1 MAIVASL
8 GKSIVKKGVRLSIA
22 AARADIEGEPRLALE
37 SLCMSLIDKIPLL
50 DDAALK
56 NLLDNAKRL
65 GASGSPKQ
73 QADAAE
79 LLPALEAAVAE
90 RRATKL
96 GAAAEKRAVNK
107 KPAAPKAAKAAKA
120 TVAA

>member
-1 MAIVASL
+1 MASERRYDKKFPLSKKDASPVSL
-8 GKSIVKKGVRLSIA
+8 
-22 AARADIEGEPRLALE
+22 LE
-37 SLCMSLIDKIPLL
+37 KIPLL

-65 GASGSPKQ
+65 GTSGSPKQ

-90 RRATKL
+90 RKAVKL
-96 GAAAEKRAVNK
+96 GAAAEKRAAAK
-107 KPAAPKAAKAAKA
+107 KPSAKSKKAEAAAVDA
-120 TVAA
+120 

>member
-1 MAIVASL
+1 MDTNFCFLEKDASPVSL
-8 GKSIVKKGVRLSIA
+8 
-22 AARADIEGEPRLALE
+22 LE
-37 SLCMSLIDKIPLL
+37 KIPLL
-50 DDAALK
+50 DDSALK

-90 RRATKL
+90 RKAVKL
-96 GAAAEKRAVNK
+96 GAAAEKRAAAK
-107 KPAAPKAAKAAKA
+107 KPAKAKK
-120 TVAA
+120 VADPVDA

>member
-1 MAIVASL
+1 
-8 GKSIVKKGVRLSIA
+8 
-22 AARADIEGEPRLALE
+22 
-37 SLCMSLIDKIPLL
+37 MSLLEKIPLL
-50 DDAALK
+50 DDASLK

-90 RRATKL
+90 RKAIKL
-96 GAAAEKRAVNK
+96 GAAAEKRALTK
-107 KPAAPKAAKAAKA
+107 KPAAPKAPKVVKAKKTAA
-120 TVAA
+120 TVDA

>member
-1 MAIVASL
+1 
-8 GKSIVKKGVRLSIA
+8 
-22 AARADIEGEPRLALE
+22 
-37 SLCMSLIDKIPLL
+37 MSLLEKIPNL
-50 DDAALK
+50 DDASLK

-90 RRATKL
+90 RKAVKL
-96 GAAAEKRAVNK
+96 GAAAEKRALTK
-107 KPAAPKAAKAAKA
+107 KPAAPKTPKVVKAKKTTE
-120 TVAA
+120 TVDA

>member
-1 MAIVASL
+1 
-8 GKSIVKKGVRLSIA
+8 
-22 AARADIEGEPRLALE
+22 
-37 SLCMSLIDKIPLL
+37 MSLLEKIPLL

-65 GASGSPKQ
+65 GTTGSPKQ

-90 RRATKL
+90 RKAVKL
-96 GAAAEKRAVNK
+96 GAAAEKRAAAK
-107 KPAAPKAAKAAKA
+107 KPSAKAKKA
-120 TVAA
+120 EAVVEA